1 MYIDN
6 RGCYL
11 SDTDKARGHV
21 FIYVNNIA
29 VTRKTYNSAGA
40 LMNIIYI
47 ILPRGVR
54 LTLLKGH
61 LRSLKVTQVKRQVL
75 GHKRCLRVELHLLV
89 PPRSGSVVNLC
100 HQKGPPEY
108 RCPPQVILSWKAIQ
122 HNTMCLA
129 QVGNMCFSVQNGNGL
144 IGWETLTLLSP
155 R

>member
-61 LRSLKVTQVKRQVL
+61 LRSTE
-75 GHKRCLRVELHLLV
+75 GHTGQKAS
-89 PPRSGSVVNLC
+89 PRSQEVPQSGVALVGSSKVRQC
-100 HQKGPPEY
+100 
-108 RCPPQVILSWKAIQ
+108 S
-122 HNTMCLA
+122 
-129 QVGNMCFSVQNGNGL
+129 
-144 IGWETLTLLSP
+144 
-155 R
+155 